1 MVTRQAHERHDPRV
15 LALKAGLLTI
25 WAGVTFVL
33 PFFARELEFAFAGWH
48 FSYWMGAQ
56 GAVLVF
62 IAIAAVYAMVMRRL
76 APEDSLPP
84 TGAAPDV

>member
-15 LALKAGLLTI
+15 LALKAGLLTV
-25 WAGVTFVL
+25 WACVTFVL
-33 PFFARELEFAFAGWH
+33 LFFARDLEFAFAGWH

-62 IAIAAVYAMVMRRL
+62 IAITVVYATVMNRL

-84 TGAAPDV
+84 TAVAPDV

>member
-1 MVTRQAHERHDPRV
+1 MGTPQAQEQHDPRV
-15 LALKAGLLTI
+15 LALKAGLLAA
-25 WAGVTFVL
+25 WATVSFVMC
-33 PFFARELEFAFAGWH
+33 FFARDLQFVWWGWH

-62 IAIAAVYAMVMRRL
+62 IGIAAVYATVMKRL

-84 TGAAPDV
+84 TAVAPDV

>member
-1 MVTRQAHERHDPRV
+1 MATRGALERLDPRV
-15 LALKAGLLTI
+15 LALKAGLLTV

-33 PFFARELEFAFAGWH
+33 PFFARELEFSFAGWH

-62 IAIAAVYAMVMRRL
+62 IAIAAIYATVMKRL
-76 APEDSLPP
+76 APEDSLSPAGP
-84 TGAAPDV
+84 APDA